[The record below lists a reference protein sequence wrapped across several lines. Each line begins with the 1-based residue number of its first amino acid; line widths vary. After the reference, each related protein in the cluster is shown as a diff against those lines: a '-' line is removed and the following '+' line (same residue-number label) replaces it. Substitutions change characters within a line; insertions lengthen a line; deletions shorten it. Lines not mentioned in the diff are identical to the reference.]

1 MRPSCYLISTD
12 YFSQDSTVYLW
23 ACLCVCVC
31 VYECAFAMST
41 SGTLNSYYVDSL
53 ILSESEDLFAARYP
67 GSGLQHARQT
77 PVTEHAEFGSCT
89 FQTKPSVFCSS
100 WSPVPAQFPNG
111 MPSMCHPHTHS
122 QGTGESDGRCV
133 QSWVLEPISGSLP
146 FNGLPSNQHSGIKPE
161 NVGVRDDSTMLGSHT
176 LLLPDFAKGS
186 SPGLKDRFLNQIS
199 YSDPNEENMSV
210 DKPDVNPSK
219 YNISSSLQ
227 YIEILFTHN
236 VLIHFYLTIY
246 GFLGLR
252 VLKESVIVFISEL
265 IKLIF

>member
-1 MRPSCYLISTD
+1 
-12 YFSQDSTVYLW
+12 
-23 ACLCVCVC
+23 
-31 VYECAFAMST
+31 MST

-122 QGTGESDGRCV
+122 QGTGESDGRCM

-161 NVGVRDDSTMLGSHT
+161 NVGVRDGSTTLGSHT

-186 SPGLKDRFLNQIS
+186 SPGQKDRFLSQIS
-199 YSDPNEENMSV
+199 YSEPNEENMSV
-210 DKPDVNPSK
+210 DKPDVNPNNPVSNWLHASSTRKKRCPYSK
-219 YNISSSLQ
+219 HQ
-227 YIEILFTHN
+227 ILELEKEFLFN
-236 VLIHFYLTIY
+236 MYLTRDRRYEVARLLNLTERQVKIWFQNRRMKMKKFNKD
-246 GFLGLR
+246 GP
-252 VLKESVIVFISEL
+252 KDD
-265 IKLIF
+265 